1 MGGAVRVV
9 AWVGPDL
16 SAGSLHAAEVVGQ
29 FDTGHAGNVLER
41 WDRLD
46 HVGDEIRRAG
56 PFAVAAGIPDGDLV
70 DLEVLDRFDL
80 LGDDILDLL
89 DHQQGRG
96 RLGVA
101 VATVDQGFVPGGLA
115 VEHLADTL
123 SLGLVLGQ
131 NGVRLPLGLATQFL
145 GPGLRGDFLL

>member
-1 MGGAVRVV
+1 MR
-9 AWVGPDL
+9 PNL
-16 SAGSLHAAEVVGQ
+16 
-29 FDTGHAGNVLER
+29 GHAGNVLER
-41 WDRLD
+41 RDRLD

-56 PFAVAAGIPDGDLV
+56 PFAVAVAAGISNDDLV

-80 LGDDILDLL
+80 RGEDILYLL

-123 SLGLVLGQ
+123 SLDLVLGQ
-131 NGVRLPLGLATQFL
+131 NGVLLPLGLAMQFL
-145 GPGLRGDFLL
+145 GPCLRGDFLL